1 MRIIIF
7 AAIWLSSI
15 YNISASPLSDALK
28 TVAAKCQV
36 DLRYASISGCPEGE
50 DAKVKAIIDAD
61 GIAKSLGDLA
71 NAFASKEEK
80 LSALSTS
87 YLYSYRTS
95 ISDVIKNPKLVT
107 AKTVDTFIKAL
118 AQNKTYV
125 SYYAAEIT
133 TVLATLHKKEAALF
147 KVLDAHPESATRNE
161 GYRHAMYQ
169 GRLRVFDRIKKAAK
183 DTKREY
189 LADAALNAP
198 EYMYNYSE
206 KEKSAVCEWA
216 RGFLKAENPRHVAY
230 AARVLVLRC
239 LGGFIDDV
247 LDRAEELKKEGQLA
261 NHAMREALTNFTFSC
276 QAYMGSEPT
285 GTPAQC
291 ARKEVLLRP

>member
-1 MRIIIF
+1 MRKIVVIAFVLGAHSGIF
-7 AAIWLSSI
+7 A
-15 YNISASPLSDALK
+15 SALSDALRA
-28 TVAAKCQV
+28 VATKCQV
-36 DLRYASISGCPEGE
+36 DLRYASVSACPDGE
-50 DAKVKAIIDAD
+50 DGKVKAIIDAD
-61 GIAKSLGDLA
+61 GAAKSLGDLA
-71 NAFASKEEK
+71 NAFASKDEK
-80 LSALSTS
+80 LSALATS

-95 ISDVIKNPKLVT
+95 ISDVLKNPKLVST
-107 AKTVDTFIKAL
+107 KTVDTLIKGL
-118 AQNKTYV
+118 GQNKTYV
-125 SYYAAEIT
+125 SYYASEIT

-147 KVLDAHPESATRNE
+147 KVLDAHPENATRNE
-161 GYRHAMYQ
+161 GYRHAMSQ
-169 GRLRVFDRIKKAAK
+169 GRLRVFARIKKAAK

-198 EYMYNYSE
+198 EYMYNYSD
-206 KEKSAVCEWA
+206 KEKSAVCEWE
-216 RGFLKAENPRHVAY
+216 REFLKAENPRHAAY

-247 LDRAEELKKEGQLA
+247 LDRAEELKNAGQLA

-276 QAYMGSEPT
+276 QAYMGNEPT